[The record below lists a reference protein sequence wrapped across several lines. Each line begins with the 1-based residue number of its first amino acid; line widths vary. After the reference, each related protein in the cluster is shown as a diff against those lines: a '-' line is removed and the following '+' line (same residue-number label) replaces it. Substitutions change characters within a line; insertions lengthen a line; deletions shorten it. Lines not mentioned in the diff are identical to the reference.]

1 LHTSTSSSFLNSSQ
15 TSGNGIVQI
24 SKFIWAVTSCE
35 GRPTADVFA
44 HHYELHYQN
53 KKIHFEGSETTFTT
67 QFGCIS
73 FHPSWFGHRLRL
85 IATMRNKWTS
95 GWDGN
100 GFYYRVPSD
109 QKADFH
115 GLKTYSLSSKMTKL
129 DYVMEV
135 LSSCGLEDA
144 NFIAFIEATSLI
156 DGHDVVEEFLAC
168 GPLANSMAFKW
179 RQKNHPC
186 LRFWCRCRRSEA
198 EFVARIEKAKNEL
211 VG

>member
-1 LHTSTSSSFLNSSQ
+1 
-15 TSGNGIVQI
+15 
-24 SKFIWAVTSCE
+24 
-35 GRPTADVFA
+35 
-44 HHYELHYQN
+44 
-53 KKIHFEGSETTFTT
+53 
-67 QFGCIS
+67 
-73 FHPSWFGHRLRL
+73 
-85 IATMRNKWTS
+85 MRNKWTS

-100 GFYYRVPSD
+100 GFYCRVPSD

-115 GLKTYSLSSKMTKL
+115 GIKTYSLSSKMTKL

-186 LRFWCRCRRSEA
+186 LRFWCRCRISEA
-198 EFVARIEKAKNEL
+198 EFVAHIEKAKNEL
-211 VG
+211 VGRYNLTEHNTYQGLQHGRLNRIFELAGILCQPRPEPIVHKMWTLWKIVMPWGPNLCSGARTG